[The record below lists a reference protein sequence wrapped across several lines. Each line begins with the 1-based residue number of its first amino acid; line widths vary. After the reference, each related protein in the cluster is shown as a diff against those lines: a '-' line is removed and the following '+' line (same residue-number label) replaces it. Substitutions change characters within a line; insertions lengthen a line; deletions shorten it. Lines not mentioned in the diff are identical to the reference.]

1 MSDDDVMTTDE
12 QGTSSHDDD
21 DDVLSSAQVNGFM
34 DEMASSD
41 MECSYPYGTYFVL
54 VIIFYGW

>member
-1 MSDDDVMTTDE
+1 MTMDE
-12 QGTSSHDDD
+12 QGTSYDDD

-34 DEMASSD
+34 DEIASSD

-54 VIIFYGW
+54 KLFFIDGSASLRE